1 MSAPQRFLR
10 QRIDEE
16 EVWVDLEGG
25 RFFGLNETGTA
36 ILEAWR
42 VGVRDTSALADRL
55 KAEFDAPRETILAEV
70 TAFLAE
76 ARERGLLEA

>member
-16 EVWVDLEGG
+16 EVWVDLEAG

-42 VGVRDTSALADRL
+42 AGLQDAPAIAERLEAD
-55 KAEFDAPRETILAEV
+55 FDAPRETILAEV

-76 ARERGLLEA
+76 ARERGLLDA